1 MNAKSFNLS
10 IQGASHI
17 KKNKECQD
25 ASASYFDEKMA
36 VAIVCDGHGGDDYM
50 RSAAG
55 SLLASAVAKKNI
67 INFLNTIS
75 KEQFMANPEKNL
87 RNLEASIINGWN
99 ESIKIHL
106 NQTPFSE
113 SELNGISE
121 KARKKYEEGRIESA
135 YGTTLIAVAM
145 TNEFWFG
152 IHIGDGKCVAVNPE
166 GKFVQPIPWD
176 LKCFLNT
183 TTSMCD
189 SDALDR
195 FRHFYS
201 EKLPVAVFV
210 GSDGID
216 DCFKN
221 NEQLHN
227 FYKTILYSFGT
238 SDFEVAKEEL
248 KDYLPRLSAKGSG
261 DDVSIAAMFDFDL
274 VPEMDVVKDFDR
286 EKEKA
291 RVEENAQKE
300 AEKNEAERKRIE
312 EEHARFQQKNNS
324 EAKATGKTMK
334 FCIECGGK
342 LVPGKKFCPSCGTKI
357 DFKTIKQ
364 EPPKTEIEIQVITI
378 NKGEVQ
384 DILEVSDTQVK
395 DESLTDEVIE
405 VKSETGDIADEVDEA
420 VDIISGE
427 TALIDGDMSASQTK
441 EAKVEECSAEK
452 VEAATETV
460 EETEDGE
467 VVFDNTAQEGVD
479 GTDGETKIDE
489 IV

>member
-10 IQGASHI
+10 AQGASHI

-25 ASASYFDEKMA
+25 ASVSYFDEKMA

-67 INFLNTIS
+67 VNFLNTIT
-75 KEQFMANPEKNL
+75 KEQFFANPEKNL
-87 RNLEASIINGWN
+87 KNLEASIINGWN
-99 ESIKIHL
+99 ESIKIHFS
-106 NQTPFSE
+106 QTPFTE
-113 SELNGISE
+113 VELNGVSE

-176 LKCFLNT
+176 SKCFLNA

-221 NEQLHN
+221 NEQLHS

-291 RVEENAQKE
+291 RVEENARKE

-312 EEHARFQQKNNS
+312 EEHARFQQKKNS
-324 EAKATGKTMK
+324 EAKAAGKPMK
-334 FCIECGGK
+334 FCTECGEK
-342 LVPGKKFCPSCGTKI
+342 LVPGKKFCPSCGTQI
-357 DFKTIKQ
+357 NVNIIKQ
-364 EPPKTEIEIQVITI
+364 EPPKPEPEIQVIPI
-378 NKGEVQ
+378 NKGEFQ
-384 DILEVSDTQVK
+384 DISEVSDVQV
-395 DESLTDEVIE
+395 TDETFVDEVTE
-405 VKSETGDIADEVDEA
+405 VKPETSGITEEVVEA
-420 VDIISGE
+420 VDIISNA
-427 TALIDGDMSASQTK
+427 TTLTDGDMSANQTE
-441 EAKVEECSAEK
+441 EAEAEGSSAEIVEESSVA
-452 VEAATETV
+452 V
-460 EETEDGE
+460 EENANGE
-467 VVFDNTAQEGVD
+467 VVFDNTDQEGVD
-479 GTDGETKIDE
+479 ETDGDPKSDE
-489 IV
+489 IM